1 MEKTFTYQSPNLIYK
16 STLGVSGSPLPE
28 HPCGE
33 LPSLRVTKKH
43 VQDELV
49 GAGREGTNP
58 SGMQR
63 GPDQI
68 PGCEQSF
75 RGSNIDF
82 IINARRAGFPLKL
95 NGWGPGQMLS

>member
-1 MEKTFTYQSPNLIYK
+1 MF
-16 STLGVSGSPLPE
+16 GSPLPE
-28 HPCGE
+28 YPCGE

-75 RGSNIDF
+75 
-82 IINARRAGFPLKL
+82 INARRAGFPLKV
-95 NGWGPGQMLS
+95 NGWGPGQMLF